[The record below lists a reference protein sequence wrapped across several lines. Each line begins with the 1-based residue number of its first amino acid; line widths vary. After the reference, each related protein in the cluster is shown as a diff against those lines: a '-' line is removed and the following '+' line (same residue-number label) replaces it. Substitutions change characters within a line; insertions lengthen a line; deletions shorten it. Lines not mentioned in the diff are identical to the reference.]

1 MSPRVRWCCTGQTRT
16 TTSARSAATRS
27 RPSAQSIPTAR
38 PTGGRWTRSTI
49 SPAACRSAH
58 GPLEENKM
66 STGSDGAGQSGPTM
80 CLSRAGLGIGSTA
93 KELSIAAPNGAGVD
107 FAIDGYAYHLP
118 DDASTASVPAALP
131 IQAADTTCLYLVSVD
146 ADLAVSVTKG
156 TEVPNAELT
165 VDSVIGRSVLHWPEP
180 LY

>member
-1 MSPRVRWCCTGQTRT
+1 
-16 TTSARSAATRS
+16 
-27 RPSAQSIPTAR
+27 
-38 PTGGRWTRSTI
+38 
-49 SPAACRSAH
+49 
-58 GPLEENKM
+58 M

-118 DDASTASVPAALP
+118 DDASTASIPAALP

-156 TEVPNAELT
+156 TEIPNAELT

-180 LY
+180 VDGKCPIGAVKVKTVAVTFTAGTTDFDASGITDTYYSFLGGMPLAPLTS